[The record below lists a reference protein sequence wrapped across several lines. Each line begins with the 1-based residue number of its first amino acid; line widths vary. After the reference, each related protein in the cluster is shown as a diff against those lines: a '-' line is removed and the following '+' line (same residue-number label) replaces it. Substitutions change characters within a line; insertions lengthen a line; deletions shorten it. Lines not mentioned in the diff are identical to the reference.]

1 MTDMTGAGKKV
12 IIVYSTA
19 GLGHKKAAL
28 AVKEAFELSAPE
40 CDVEIVDVME
50 YATPLYK
57 FAYLDF
63 YVFAMKKATWLWAF
77 IYYASNSPLFDKITR
92 RLRGRLDHKGLPGF
106 ADFLRSRKADAIVA
120 THFLVTS
127 IARILKEEE
136 GISSSI
142 FAIMTD
148 YGPHTYWL
156 SDSVDSFFVGCASAK
171 TELAKR
177 GVPDSRIIDSGI
189 PAMDEFTRDLDK
201 DALREKYGVDKN
213 KKTVFI
219 MSGGFGVG
227 PVARILEDIGKC
239 RTDLQVIAVCGHN
252 TYLYDE
258 LEKLSAK
265 LNYAIRLF
273 GFTDK
278 VAELMAVSDIMVTK
292 AGGISVT
299 EAMDSRLPMI
309 LYGSIPGQETWNERF
324 LVSSGAAKK
333 AEVTGDIPG
342 LIDGMFG
349 SKEVYASLKKNI
361 DLIRKPN
368 AARDVVKKVLEAPG
382 D

>member
-1 MTDMTGAGKKV
+1 MTGLPGAPKKV

-28 AVKEAFELSAPE
+28 AVKEAFEISAPE
-40 CDVEIVDVME
+40 CDVETVDVME
-50 YATPLYK
+50 YAAPFHK
-57 FAYLDF
+57 FAYLDL
-63 YVFAMKKATWLWAF
+63 YVFLMKKATWLWAF
-77 IYYASNSPLFDKITR
+77 IYYVSNSPLFDKITR
-92 RLRGRLDHKGLPGF
+92 KLRGMLDHKGLPGF
-106 ADFLRSRKADAIVA
+106 TDFLRSRDPDVIVA

-127 IARILKEEE
+127 IARILKESE
-136 GISSSI
+136 GIRGSI

-156 SDSVDSFFVGCASAK
+156 SDSVENFFVGCPSAK
-171 TELAKR
+171 AELAKR
-177 GVPDSRIIDSGI
+177 GVADKRIIDSGI
-189 PAMDEFTRDLDK
+189 PVMDEFTRSLNR
-201 DALREKYGVDKN
+201 DALREKYGIDKD

-239 RTDLQVIAVCGHN
+239 RTALQVIAVCGHN
-252 TYLYDE
+252 RSLYDK
-258 LEKLSAK
+258 LERHSAE
-265 LNYAIRLF
+265 LNYPIKLF

-278 VAELMAVSDIMVTK
+278 VAELMAISDLMVTK

-324 LVSSGAAKK
+324 LVSGGAAKK
-333 AEVTGDIPG
+333 AKVTGDIPG
-342 LIDGMFG
+342 LIDEMFE
-349 SKEVYASLKKNI
+349 SEDVYVSLKRNI
-361 DLIRKPN
+361 DKMRKPY
-368 AARDVVKKVLEAPG
+368 AARDIVKKVLDPSG
-382 D
+382 G

>member
-227 PVARILEDIGKC
+227 PVARILEDIGK
-239 RTDLQVIAVCGHN
+239 
-252 TYLYDE
+252 